1 MENEE
6 KEKNFSECYGN
17 QCEKCNEKC
26 QFYEFGMQVIKEK
39 KEDEERKFLISYNE
53 NIDSSQR
60 FNIKINKNNKEALE
74 IINKIA
80 FLYLD
85 YPDVFDTLIKKI
97 YLGKNQSEISKEK
110 GVTRQAVSKKLK
122 ESVIKMIEK
131 ELGMKAPV
139 AKREKLLGLT
149 GKEFEVYKK
158 IFVDGCTER
167 SAALQLK
174 TSQSSI
180 HRAVQNLRRKLTKSG
195 SRKKDGSEKNV
206 IFLRWEK
213 RGGLQGER

>member
-6 KEKNFSECYGN
+6 KEKNFSVCYGN
-17 QCEKCNEKC
+17 QCEKCSDKC

-39 KEDEERKFLISYNE
+39 KEDEERKFSISYNE

-60 FNIKINKNNKEALE
+60 INIKINKNNKEALE

-80 FLYLD
+80 LLYID

-110 GVTRQAVSKKLK
+110 GITRQAVSKKLK
-122 ESVIKMIEK
+122 QSVIKMIEK
-131 ELGMKAPV
+131 ELGMKATV
-139 AKREKLLGLT
+139 VKLEKLLGLT

-158 IFVDGCTER
+158 IFVDGCTVR
-167 SAALQLK
+167 SAAIQLGLPK
-174 TSQSSI
+174 STVHDIGQ
-180 HRAVQNLRRKLTKSG
+180 VLRRKLTKIRT
-195 SRKKDGSEKNV
+195 RKKPVQKKS
-206 IFLRWEK
+206 
-213 RGGLQGER
+213 

>member
-1 MENEE
+1 MGNEE

-97 YLGKNQSEISKEK
+97 YLGKNQAEISKEK
-110 GVTRQAVSKKLK
+110 GITRQAVSKKLK
-122 ESVIKMIEK
+122 ESLIRMIEK
-131 ELGMKAPV
+131 ELGMKTSV

-158 IFVDGCTER
+158 LFIDGCTLR
-167 SAALQLK
+167 SASIQLGIPTTTVFRVK
-174 TSQSSI
+174 Q
-180 HRAVQNLRRKLTKSG
+180 VLRRKLAKNGT
-195 SRKKDGSEKNV
+195 RKKTYQKKS
-206 IFLRWEK
+206 
-213 RGGLQGER
+213 

>member
-6 KEKNFSECYGN
+6 KEKNFSVCYGN
-17 QCEKCNEKC
+17 QCEKCSDKC

-39 KEDEERKFLISYNE
+39 KEDEERKFSISYNE

-60 FNIKINKNNKEALE
+60 INIKINKNNKEALE
-74 IINKIA
+74 MINKIA
-80 FLYLD
+80 LLYID

-110 GVTRQAVSKKLK
+110 GITRQAVSKKLK
-122 ESVIKMIEK
+122 QSVIKMIEK
-131 ELGMKAPV
+131 ELGMKATV
-139 AKREKLLGLT
+139 VKLEKLLGLT

-167 SAALQLK
+167 SAAFQLGIPK
-174 TSQSSI
+174 STVHDI
-180 HRAVQNLRRKLTKSG
+180 GQNLRRKLSKSWA
-195 SRKKDGSEKNV
+195 RKKPVQKKS
-206 IFLRWEK
+206 
-213 RGGLQGER
+213 

>member
-6 KEKNFSECYGN
+6 KEKNFSVCYGN
-17 QCEKCNEKC
+17 QCEKCSDKC

-39 KEDEERKFLISYNE
+39 KEDEERKFSISYNE

-60 FNIKINKNNKEALE
+60 QRINIKINKNNKEALE

-80 FLYLD
+80 LLYID

-110 GVTRQAVSKKLK
+110 GITRQAVSKKLK
-122 ESVIKMIEK
+122 QSVIKMIEK
-131 ELGMKAPV
+131 ELGMKATV
-139 AKREKLLGLT
+139 VKLGKLLGLT

-158 IFVDGCTER
+158 LFIDGCTER
-167 SAALQLK
+167 STAIQLGIPK
-174 TSQSSI
+174 STVHDI
-180 HRAVQNLRRKLTKSG
+180 GQNLRKKLAKNRARKRTVQKKS
-195 SRKKDGSEKNV
+195 
-206 IFLRWEK
+206 
-213 RGGLQGER
+213 

>member
-1 MENEE
+1 MGNEE

-17 QCEKCNEKC
+17 QCEKCSEKC

-39 KEDEERKFLISYNE
+39 KEDEERKFSISYNE

-60 FNIKINKNNKEALE
+60 INIKTNKNNKEALE

-97 YLGKNQSEISKEK
+97 YLGKNQSEISREK
-110 GVTRQAVSKKLK
+110 GITRQAVSKKLK
-122 ESVIKMIEK
+122 ESVIKMIEN
-131 ELGMKAPV
+131 ELGMKTPV

-167 SAALQLK
+167 SAAIQLGIPK
-174 TSQSSI
+174 STI
-180 HRAVQNLRRKLTKSG
+180 HRMGQNLRRKLARSGAKKSPI
-195 SRKKDGSEKNV
+195 RKKS
-206 IFLRWEK
+206 
-213 RGGLQGER
+213 

>member
-6 KEKNFSECYGN
+6 KEKNFYECYGN

-39 KEDEERKFLISYNE
+39 KEDEERRFLISYNE
-53 NIDSSQR
+53 NIDSSQHI
-60 FNIKINKNNKEALE
+60 NIKTNKNNKEALE

-80 FLYLD
+80 FLYID

-97 YLGKNQSEISKEK
+97 YLGKNQSDISREK
-110 GVTRQAVSKKLK
+110 GITRQAVSKKLK
-122 ESVIKMIEK
+122 QSVIKMIEK
-131 ELGMKAPV
+131 ELGMKATV
-139 AKREKLLGLT
+139 VKREKLLGLT

-195 SRKKDGSEKNV
+195 SRKKPVQKKS
-206 IFLRWEK
+206 
-213 RGGLQGER
+213 

>member
-6 KEKNFSECYGN
+6 KEKNFSVCYGN
-17 QCEKCNEKC
+17 QCEKCSDKC

-39 KEDEERKFLISYNE
+39 KEDEERKFSISYNE
-53 NIDSSQR
+53 NIDSSQPI
-60 FNIKINKNNKEALE
+60 NIKINKNNKEALE

-80 FLYLD
+80 LLYID

-110 GVTRQAVSKKLK
+110 GITRQAVSKKLK
-122 ESVIKMIEK
+122 QSVIKMIEK

-139 AKREKLLGLT
+139 VKREKLLGLT
-149 GKEFEVYKK
+149 GREFEVYKK

-167 SAALQLK
+167 SAAMQLGIPK
-174 TSQSSI
+174 STV
-180 HRAVQNLRRKLTKSG
+180 HRMGQNLMRKLAKNGARKNPVQKKS
-195 SRKKDGSEKNV
+195 
-206 IFLRWEK
+206 
-213 RGGLQGER
+213 

>member
-39 KEDEERKFLISYNE
+39 KEDEERRFLISYNE
-53 NIDSSQR
+53 NIDSSQHI
-60 FNIKINKNNKEALE
+60 NIKTNKNNKEALE

-80 FLYLD
+80 FLYMD

-97 YLGKNQSEISKEK
+97 YLGKNQSEISREK
-110 GVTRQAVSKKLK
+110 GITRQAVSKKLK
-122 ESVIKMIEK
+122 EAVIRMIEK

-139 AKREKLLGLT
+139 VRREKLLELT

-167 SAALQLK
+167 SAAFQLGIPK
-174 TSQSSI
+174 STVHYI
-180 HRAVQNLRRKLTKSG
+180 GQNLRRKLSKSWA
-195 SRKKDGSEKNV
+195 RKKPVRKKS
-206 IFLRWEK
+206 
-213 RGGLQGER
+213 

>member
-6 KEKNFSECYGN
+6 KEKNFSVCYGN
-17 QCEKCNEKC
+17 QCEKCSDKC

-39 KEDEERKFLISYNE
+39 KEDEERKFSISYNE

-60 FNIKINKNNKEALE
+60 INIKINKNNKEALE

-80 FLYLD
+80 LLYID

-110 GVTRQAVSKKLK
+110 GITRQAVSKKLK
-122 ESVIKMIEK
+122 QSVIKMIEK
-131 ELGMKAPV
+131 ELGMKATV
-139 AKREKLLGLT
+139 VKREKLIGLT

-158 IFVDGCTER
+158 LFIDGCTVR
-167 SAALQLK
+167 SAAIQLGLPK
-174 TSQSSI
+174 STVHDIGQ
-180 HRAVQNLRRKLTKSG
+180 VLRRKLTKIRTRKNKV
-195 SRKKDGSEKNV
+195 RKK
-206 IFLRWEK
+206 
-213 RGGLQGER
+213 

>member
-6 KEKNFSECYGN
+6 KEKNFSVCYGN
-17 QCEKCNEKC
+17 HCEKCNEKC

-39 KEDEERKFLISYNE
+39 KEDDERKFSISYNE

-60 FNIKINKNNKEALE
+60 INIKINKNNKEALE

-97 YLGKNQSEISKEK
+97 YLGKNQSEISREK
-110 GVTRQAVSKKLK
+110 GITRQAVSKKLK
-122 ESVIKMIEK
+122 EAVIRMIEK

-139 AKREKLLGLT
+139 VKREKLLGLT

-158 IFVDGCTER
+158 LFVDGCTER
-167 SAALQLK
+167 STAIQLGIPK
-174 TSQSSI
+174 STI
-180 HRAVQNLRRKLTKSG
+180 HRIGQNLRRKLGKSG
-195 SRKKDGSEKNV
+195 ARKKSSQKK
-206 IFLRWEK
+206 L
-213 RGGLQGER
+213 

>member
-6 KEKNFSECYGN
+6 KEKNFSVCYGN
-17 QCEKCNEKC
+17 QCEKCSDKC

-39 KEDEERKFLISYNE
+39 KEDEERKFSISYNE

-60 FNIKINKNNKEALE
+60 INIKINKNNKEALE

-80 FLYLD
+80 LLYID

-110 GVTRQAVSKKLK
+110 GITRQAVSKKLK
-122 ESVIKMIEK
+122 QSVIKMIEK
-131 ELGMKAPV
+131 ELGMKATV
-139 AKREKLLGLT
+139 VKLEKLLGLT

-158 IFVDGCTER
+158 IFVDGCTVR
-167 SAALQLK
+167 SAAIQLGLPK
-174 TSQSSI
+174 STVHDIGQ
-180 HRAVQNLRRKLTKSG
+180 VLRRKLTKIRTRKNPV
-195 SRKKDGSEKNV
+195 RKKS
-206 IFLRWEK
+206 
-213 RGGLQGER
+213 

>member
-6 KEKNFSECYGN
+6 KEKNFSVCYGN
-17 QCEKCNEKC
+17 QCEKCSDKC

-39 KEDEERKFLISYNE
+39 KEDEERKFSISYNE

-60 FNIKINKNNKEALE
+60 INIKINKNNKEALE

-80 FLYLD
+80 LLYID

-110 GVTRQAVSKKLK
+110 GITRQAVSKKLK
-122 ESVIKMIEK
+122 QSVIKMIEK
-131 ELGMKAPV
+131 ELGMKATV
-139 AKREKLLGLT
+139 VKLEKLLGLT

-167 SAALQLK
+167 SAAMQLGIPK
-174 TSQSSI
+174 STV
-180 HRAVQNLRRKLTKSG
+180 HRMGQNLMRKLAKNGARKNPVQKKS
-195 SRKKDGSEKNV
+195 
-206 IFLRWEK
+206 
-213 RGGLQGER
+213 

>member
-6 KEKNFSECYGN
+6 KEKNFSVCYGN
-17 QCEKCNEKC
+17 QCEKCSDKC

-39 KEDEERKFLISYNE
+39 KEDEERKFSISYNE

-60 FNIKINKNNKEALE
+60 INIKINKNNKEALE

-80 FLYLD
+80 LLYID

-110 GVTRQAVSKKLK
+110 GITRQAVSKKLK
-122 ESVIKMIEK
+122 QSVIKMIEK
-131 ELGMKAPV
+131 ELGMKATV
-139 AKREKLLGLT
+139 VKREKLLGLT

-158 IFVDGCTER
+158 IFVDGCTVR
-167 SAALQLK
+167 SAAIQLGLPK
-174 TSQSSI
+174 STVHDIGQ
-180 HRAVQNLRRKLTKSG
+180 VLRRKLTKIRTRKNPV
-195 SRKKDGSEKNV
+195 RKKS
-206 IFLRWEK
+206 
-213 RGGLQGER
+213 

>member
-6 KEKNFSECYGN
+6 KEKNFSVCYGN
-17 QCEKCNEKC
+17 QCEKCSDKC

-39 KEDEERKFLISYNE
+39 KEDEERKFSISYNE

-60 FNIKINKNNKEALE
+60 INIKINKNNKEALE

-80 FLYLD
+80 LLYID

-110 GVTRQAVSKKLK
+110 GITRQAVSKKLK
-122 ESVIKMIEK
+122 QSVIKMIEK

-139 AKREKLLGLT
+139 VKREKLLGLT

-158 IFVDGCTER
+158 LFIDGCTVR
-167 SAALQLK
+167 SAAIQLGLPK
-174 TSQSSI
+174 STVHDIGQ
-180 HRAVQNLRRKLTKSG
+180 VLRRKLTKIRT
-195 SRKKDGSEKNV
+195 RKKSSQK
-206 IFLRWEK
+206 K
-213 RGGLQGER
+213 S

>member
-6 KEKNFSECYGN
+6 KEKNFYECYGN

-39 KEDEERKFLISYNE
+39 KEDEERKFSISYNE

-60 FNIKINKNNKEALE
+60 INIKINKNNKEALE

-97 YLGKNQSEISKEK
+97 YLGKNQSEISREK
-110 GVTRQAVSKKLK
+110 GITRQAVSKKLK
-122 ESVIKMIEK
+122 EAVIRMIEK

-139 AKREKLLGLT
+139 VRREKLLELT

-167 SAALQLK
+167 SAAFQLGIPK
-174 TSQSSI
+174 STVHDIGQ
-180 HRAVQNLRRKLTKSG
+180 VLRRKLTKIRT
-195 SRKKDGSEKNV
+195 RKKPVQKKS
-206 IFLRWEK
+206 
-213 RGGLQGER
+213 

>member
-17 QCEKCNEKC
+17 HCEKCSDKC
-26 QFYEFGMQVIKEK
+26 KFYEFGMQVIKEK
-39 KEDEERKFLISYNE
+39 KEDDERKFSISYNE

-60 FNIKINKNNKEALE
+60 INTKINKNNKEALE

-80 FLYLD
+80 FLYID

-97 YLGKNQSEISKEK
+97 YLGKNQSEISREK
-110 GVTRQAVSKKLK
+110 GITRQAVSKKLK
-122 ESVIKMIEK
+122 EAVIRMIEK

-139 AKREKLLGLT
+139 VKREKLLGLT

-167 SAALQLK
+167 STAIQLGIPK
-174 TSQSSI
+174 STVHDI
-180 HRAVQNLRRKLTKSG
+180 GQNLRRKLAKNRARKNPV
-195 SRKKDGSEKNV
+195 RKKS
-206 IFLRWEK
+206 
-213 RGGLQGER
+213 

>member
-6 KEKNFSECYGN
+6 KEKNFSVCYGN
-17 QCEKCNEKC
+17 QCEKCSDKC

-39 KEDEERKFLISYNE
+39 KEDEERKFSISYNE

-60 FNIKINKNNKEALE
+60 INIKINKNNKEALE

-80 FLYLD
+80 LLYID

-110 GVTRQAVSKKLK
+110 GITRQAVSKKLK
-122 ESVIKMIEK
+122 QSVIKMIEK
-131 ELGMKAPV
+131 ELGMKATV
-139 AKREKLLGLT
+139 VKLEKLLGLT

-158 IFVDGCTER
+158 IFVDGCTVR
-167 SAALQLK
+167 SAAIQLGLPK
-174 TSQSSI
+174 STVHDIGQ
-180 HRAVQNLRRKLTKSG
+180 VWRRKLTKIRT
-195 SRKKDGSEKNV
+195 RKKPVQKKS
-206 IFLRWEK
+206 
-213 RGGLQGER
+213 

>member
-6 KEKNFSECYGN
+6 KEKNFYECYGN
-17 QCEKCNEKC
+17 QCEKCNDKC

-39 KEDEERKFLISYNE
+39 KEDEERKFSISYNE

-60 FNIKINKNNKEALE
+60 INIKINKNNKEALE

-97 YLGKNQSEISKEK
+97 YLGKNQSEISREK
-110 GVTRQAVSKKLK
+110 GITRQAVSKKLK
-122 ESVIKMIEK
+122 QSVIKMIEK

-139 AKREKLLGLT
+139 VKLEKLLGLT

-158 IFVDGCTER
+158 LFIDGCTER
-167 SAALQLK
+167 STAIQLGIPK
-174 TSQSSI
+174 STVHDI
-180 HRAVQNLRRKLTKSG
+180 GQNLRRKLTKIRT
-195 SRKKDGSEKNV
+195 RKKPVQK
-206 IFLRWEK
+206 K
-213 RGGLQGER
+213 